1 MDLSGSIETSLAM
14 LNSTFLGATASKGP
28 IFLDVS
34 AIYLT
39 FLLIVLACSLSFHI
53 QLGLEFQLLI
63 AALRAVVQLTILGF
77 LLVPIFKVNQIY
89 VVLPYCVF
97 MLMIAAKEASDRPA
111 YRYKGMYWDCLASV
125 TAASLPIMS
134 YTVWLIFKLDPF
146 WDARYFI
153 PVLGM
158 LLGNSV
164 TSVSVSLSRSLE
176 EFAEAHDRIEFM
188 LSKGADR
195 WEAVKPVVRR
205 AVKMGLTPLINQLS
219 VIGIVAI
226 PGMMTGQILGG
237 TPPLQA
243 ARYQLVILF
252 LIAGCGS
259 ISSYIVL
266 ILSLHKMIDAHLNL
280 RWEFLNKTK
289 KGQGVTPLLA
299 HWLESLCFGTARL
312 FGRMLCKRQDQ
323 TIGSGRTLRQP
334 LL

>member
-1 MDLSGSIETSLAM
+1 MEFTQSVDTGLAM
-14 LNSTFLGATASKGP
+14 LNTTLSATEATKGP

-39 FLLIVLACSLSFHI
+39 FLLIVLACGLSFHI

-63 AALRAVVQLTILGF
+63 ASLRAVVQLTILGF

-89 VVLPYCVF
+89 VVLPYCVL

-125 TAASLPIMS
+125 TAASLPIMAYS
-134 YTVWLIFKLDPF
+134 VWLIFQLDPF

-195 WEAVKPVVRR
+195 WEAVKPVIRR

-266 ILSLHKMIDAHLNL
+266 ILSLHKMIDSHLNL
-280 RWEFLNKTK
+280 RWEFLKKTK
-289 KGQGVTPLLA
+289 KGQGATPLLA
-299 HWLESLCFGTARL
+299 HWLEILCLGTARL
-312 FGRMLCKRQDQ
+312 LSRLLC
-323 TIGSGRTLRQP
+323 IGKHRSPDSDNALRRP